1 MNRKSLMVFVKRII
15 SLPILFLIGCGIT
28 EPSYDIE
35 VKPYCNMPVID
46 GVPTLTLRD
55 TWQTVHMIDFEVT
68 LDGKPVEYA
77 TIRFESNLYWYLE
90 DTLGYIVESALSDD
104 IVYVS
109 YDTTYVTGFN
119 GDEVPTT
126 NWRSMTDDEGL
137 TRNAIAPVRNM
148 GGQTM
153 VLSYSTW
160 VEEVMERVYGE
171 VKIKLER

>member
-1 MNRKSLMVFVKRII
+1 
-15 SLPILFLIGCGIT
+15 
-28 EPSYDIE
+28 
-35 VKPYCNMPVID
+35 
-46 GVPTLTLRD
+46 
-55 TWQTVHMIDFEVT
+55 MIDFEVT

-148 GGQTM
+148 TRM
-153 VLSYSTW
+153 AL
-160 VEEVMERVYGE
+160 
-171 VKIKLER
+171 IP